1 VDTDPARLEIA
12 LLRAARSVRRAF
24 DARLRELDLN
34 MTQASLLSF
43 LRDHGSLTQREL
55 ADHLHIGR
63 AAVGSFVDGLEQ
75 RGLVSRADDPNDRR
89 AWQVALREA
98 SRPVIDAFDVVD
110 AELRSEIRAGLTR
123 DERQLLAELLIRVER
138 NAAAATSDALVQ
150 PARQIS

>member
-1 VDTDPARLEIA
+1 MDTDPARLEIA

-89 AWQVALREA
+89 AWQVALRET

-150 PARQIS
+150 PARQRS

>member
-138 NAAAATSDALVQ
+138 NAAAAASDALVQ
-150 PARQIS
+150 PARQRS